1 MRFASRFTDRKA
13 LAITLLWVVALAAT
27 GATDALLFLAPALL
41 IAIPLFG
48 GRYVGEELI
57 AKLAARRARA
67 SRRSANTPA
76 LPPAPTSWRPRGA
89 ELIAFSLAKRP
100 PPALLLP
107 QT

>member
-1 MRFASRFTDRKA
+1 M
-13 LAITLLWVVALAAT
+13 
-27 GATDALLFLAPALL
+27 DALLFLAPALL

-48 GRYVGEELI
+48 GRYVGEGLI
-57 AKLAARRARA
+57 VRIGDRRVLA
-67 SRRSANTPA
+67 SRRLASAPVPSPSP
-76 LPPAPTSWRPRGA
+76 PPAPWWPRGA